1 MDMGVYG
8 DTEAIV
14 AFVYACHYD
23 RWMCVWRG
31 MHAFRSFNFGFRV
44 AFDEDIVNG
53 RVSIL
58 KLGEPTFQR
67 ARFFNSRAT
76 IVPFPVAL
84 RMIITTLLIPYIYRL
99 SNDNMQLGQS
109 DRSSKVTSAYRR
121 SKYIVV

>member
-1 MDMGVYG
+1 
-8 DTEAIV
+8 
-14 AFVYACHYD
+14 
-23 RWMCVWRG
+23 

-84 RMIITTLLIPYIYRL
+84 RMIITTYIYRL

>member
-1 MDMGVYG
+1 
-8 DTEAIV
+8 
-14 AFVYACHYD
+14 
-23 RWMCVWRG
+23 

-53 RVSIL
+53 FDT

-109 DRSSKVTSAYRR
+109 DRSSKVTSAYRG